1 MYDLNAAGFG
11 EEAKEAICAGEYTF
25 DLPGGMSVNEVSVT
39 TCYLYGKAVFFAGG
53 NKIYKVDFNRT
64 VPKISLLYEYKDPN
78 VRITGLKFKN
88 SLYNTGYNEDP
99 NDWESPWIWN
109 DFPYC
114 LGASLDYGGNEG
126 GILEMKLT
134 TAAEVD
140 PDSEI
145 LEYKGFGKIVDFGYS
160 VKVN

>member
-1 MYDLNAAGFG
+1 MTA
-11 EEAKEAICAGEYTF
+11 
-25 DLPGGMSVNEVSVT
+25 
-39 TCYLYGKAVFFAGG
+39 CYLYGKTVFFAGG

-64 VPKISLLYEYKDPN
+64 IPKISLLYEHKDPN

-88 SLYNTGYNEDP
+88 SLYDTGYSADP
-99 NDWESPWIWN
+99 NDYESEWMWN
-109 DFPYC
+109 YFPYY

-145 LEYKGFGKIVDFGYS
+145 VEHKGFGKIVDFGYS
-160 VKVN
+160 AKV

>member
-1 MYDLNAAGFG
+1 M
-11 EEAKEAICAGEYTF
+11 
-25 DLPGGMSVNEVSVT
+25 
-39 TCYLYGKAVFFAGG
+39 
-53 NKIYKVDFNRT
+53 
-64 VPKISLLYEYKDPN
+64 
-78 VRITGLKFKN
+78 
-88 SLYNTGYNEDP
+88 
-99 NDWESPWIWN
+99 
-109 DFPYC
+109 
-114 LGASLDYGGNEG
+114 DYGGNEG

>member
-1 MYDLNAAGFG
+1 M
-11 EEAKEAICAGEYTF
+11 E
-25 DLPGGMSVNEVSVT
+25 M
-39 TCYLYGKAVFFAGG
+39 
-53 NKIYKVDFNRT
+53 R
-64 VPKISLLYEYKDPN
+64 
-78 VRITGLKFKN
+78 
-88 SLYNTGYNEDP
+88 
-99 NDWESPWIWN
+99 
-109 DFPYC
+109 
-114 LGASLDYGGNEG
+114 G